1 MTKRLAKKLVWYDGF
16 RKYNS
21 NTKHKLPKEIRKAMD
36 NKDKWWSRLVAK
48 NAGTITVKDG
58 KITNYVGGNHD

>member
-1 MTKRLAKKLVWYDGF
+1 MRKRLAKKVVWRDHF
-16 RKYNS
+16 RKYNRD
-21 NTKHKLPKEIRKAMD
+21 TKYRLPKEIRKAM
-36 NKDKWWSRLVAK
+36 NKWQEWWSGIVEK